1 MLRGTQKRMIVC
13 KPPIGSRFEAAY
25 FVLRE
30 GAEPHAEDKGALM
43 KEIERMLN
51 EGDRRKK
58 NSSAPSHAL
67 RRALALFFGG
77 MACGVLPFALLRIFS

>member
-1 MLRGTQKRMIVC
+1 MLRGIQKRMIVC

-30 GAEPHAEDKGALM
+30 NADAHTEDKGALM
-43 KEIERMLN
+43 RDIERMLK
-51 EGDRRKK
+51 EGDRQK
-58 NSSAPSHAL
+58 STPASASQAL

-77 MACGVLPFALLRIFS
+77 MACGILPFALLYIFS